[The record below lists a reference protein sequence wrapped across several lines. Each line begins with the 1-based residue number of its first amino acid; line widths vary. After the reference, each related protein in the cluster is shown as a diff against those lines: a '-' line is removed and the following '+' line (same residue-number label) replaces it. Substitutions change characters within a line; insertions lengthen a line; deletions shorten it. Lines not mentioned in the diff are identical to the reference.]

1 MTTTKIVVEGMTCG
15 HCVNHVTEALKGLSG
30 VTSVDVQLEGGNV
43 TIESNDSL
51 DTVAIAEAVTEAG
64 YSVVG

>member
-15 HCVNHVTEALKGLSG
+15 NCVNHVTEALKGLSG
-30 VTSVDVQLEGGNV
+30 VTNVDVQLEGGNV
-43 TIESNDSL
+43 TIESASALDESL
-51 DTVAIAEAVTEAG
+51 VKDAVEEAG